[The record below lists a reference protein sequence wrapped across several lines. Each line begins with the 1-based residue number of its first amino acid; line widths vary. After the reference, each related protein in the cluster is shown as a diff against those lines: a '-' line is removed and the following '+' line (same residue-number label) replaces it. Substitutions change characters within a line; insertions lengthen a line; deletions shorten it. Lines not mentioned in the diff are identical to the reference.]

1 MHSLKKYKEGETMDQ
16 QKIEEITEMLLKLEK
31 EINETKASLQN
42 INKSI
47 DKFDK
52 YAYLNVS

>member
-1 MHSLKKYKEGETMDQ
+1 MDQ

-47 DKFDK
+47 DKYDK